1 MILGEILL
9 RNATYNPDRLAV
21 VCKSTNT
28 SCTYSELNARVNR
41 LVHALTNAGVRK
53 GDRIAVLQHNCL
65 QYIETFFA
73 AMKTGA
79 VIVPL
84 DYRLV
89 TRELAYLLNNSEAN
103 TLIIGANYLN
113 LASSVRSELSTV
125 KNFFCIG
132 QGAECMQSYD
142 ELVSLYPSTEP
153 DIHVDESDLAMLLY
167 TSGTTGSPKGVMMTH
182 RNLAA
187 ATMNLMEPFQIR
199 PDDITLHT
207 SPFSHIAAIWPLL
220 THCYAGS
227 TNVVVERFDPRVVL
241 EAIEENRVT
250 TWNSVPT
257 MILRLLE
264 YPDLKSYNLSS
275 LRWVAYGASPMPVEV
290 LKRAILNLG
299 NIFVQVYGL
308 TEACLATLLPKED
321 HVIEGPEDKV
331 RRLGSCGKPISGCD
345 VRVVNEPGKDVVPGE
360 VGEII
365 VRGDS
370 ITYGYWKLPEETA
383 LTIKQGWLYTGDLA
397 TVDGAGY
404 IYIIGRKKE
413 LIISGGENISPRE
426 IEEVIYGHPSVFE
439 VAVIGVPDEK
449 WGEAVKAVVVLRAG
463 QAATEEEIRAFCRH
477 NLAGFKVPKSVE
489 FTESLP
495 NTVTGKISR
504 KQLKDRYR
512 QKQP

>member
-1 MILGEILL
+1 
-9 RNATYNPDRLAV
+9 
-21 VCKSTNT
+21 
-28 SCTYSELNARVNR
+28 
-41 LVHALTNAGVRK
+41 
-53 GDRIAVLQHNCL
+53 
-65 QYIETFFA
+65 
-73 AMKTGA
+73 
-79 VIVPL
+79 
-84 DYRLV
+84 
-89 TRELAYLLNNSEAN
+89 
-103 TLIIGANYLN
+103 
-113 LASSVRSELSTV
+113 
-125 KNFFCIG
+125 
-132 QGAECMQSYD
+132 
-142 ELVSLYPSTEP
+142 
-153 DIHVDESDLAMLLY
+153 
-167 TSGTTGSPKGVMMTH
+167 
-182 RNLAA
+182 
-187 ATMNLMEPFQIR
+187 
-199 PDDITLHT
+199 
-207 SPFSHIAAIWPLL
+207 
-220 THCYAGS
+220 
-227 TNVVVERFDPRVVL
+227 
-241 EAIEENRVT
+241 
-250 TWNSVPT
+250 
-257 MILRLLE
+257 
-264 YPDLKSYNLSS
+264 
-275 LRWVAYGASPMPVEV
+275 MPVEV